1 MDKPEWD
8 ENEVQY
14 ENTGLDKR
22 LKRDPYKYMR
32 LQGTEF
38 SFLKLN
44 NVEMY
49 EKDENGEYQL
59 VSFTS
64 DGKGTL
70 VLTSRRLTF
79 STLSTRGAR
88 STFIPIVGK
97 YNYKFKER
105 DFIRYSIPTFLL
117 TGSFIRG
124 DIEEY
129 WAKSSKWLSYIEPF
143 EWEIKKDNIKFLI
156 YFFGD
161 KKQTDTINHLNNF
174 YFNILTEH
182 LMGYLKFFLKDTDL
196 YPGWDWDRDKD
207 DEPNVK
213 IELGIEERKELFKV
227 LYENYGYHWF
237 IDENESKSKDQIEK
251 ILQEKLK
258 SINYELFSRTSSKNK
273 SQRASKK
280 VEKFPNDNKKKYISH
295 TKNITEELEKLG
307 SLKEKGLLTDE
318 EFSAAKAKLLDK

>member
-1 MDKPEWD
+1 
-8 ENEVQY
+8 
-14 ENTGLDKR
+14 
-22 LKRDPYKYMR
+22 
-32 LQGTEF
+32 
-38 SFLKLN
+38 
-44 NVEMY
+44 
-49 EKDENGEYQL
+49 
-59 VSFTS
+59 
-64 DGKGTL
+64 
-70 VLTSRRLTF
+70 
-79 STLSTRGAR
+79 
-88 STFIPIVGK
+88 
-97 YNYKFKER
+97 
-105 DFIRYSIPTFLL
+105 
-117 TGSFIRG
+117 
-124 DIEEY
+124 
-129 WAKSSKWLSYIEPF
+129 F